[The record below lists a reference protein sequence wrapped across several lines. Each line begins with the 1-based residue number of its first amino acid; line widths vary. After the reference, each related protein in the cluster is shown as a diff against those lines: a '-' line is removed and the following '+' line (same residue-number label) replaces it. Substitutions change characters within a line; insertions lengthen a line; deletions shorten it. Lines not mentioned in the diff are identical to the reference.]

1 MEEKYFTAG
10 QIAKLAGVS
19 LRTIRFYDAKGLLK
33 PVSYSEAGY
42 RYYDRNS
49 IITLQRIL
57 MWKYLGFSLE
67 QIEKM
72 MREES
77 KTEDNTDMWLFGQKE
92 LLLQK
97 KKQLEEMIETIE
109 IMEKAGEKERWD
121 YLIRFLN
128 LLTDDER
135 IKIQY
140 ENSQN
145 LEKRINIHALY
156 STSKQDWTDWVFER
170 LKLKPGDT
178 VLELGCGNGQL
189 WGKNVYRLPE
199 KLHLILTDRSEG
211 MLDQA
216 RQNLSGY
223 EDVLKEQ
230 SICIEYRVADAN
242 ELQLPE
248 AYFDCII
255 ANHMLYHVEKR
266 EECLRA
272 ISKALKPKGTFFCST
287 VGDEHMR
294 EMHRLVRE
302 FDERIELSRDRM
314 TGGFRLEN
322 GGQQLEKFFAEVVRE
337 DQENDLIVDSAEAIY
352 DYVASYPGNAAYIL
366 EKRRDEFLGRVQ
378 EIIDREGSFF
388 IHKSTG
394 MFRCKK

>member
-140 ENSQN
+140 
-145 LEKRINIHALY
+145 
-156 STSKQDWTDWVFER
+156 
-170 LKLKPGDT
+170 
-178 VLELGCGNGQL
+178 
-189 WGKNVYRLPE
+189 
-199 KLHLILTDRSEG
+199 
-211 MLDQA
+211 
-216 RQNLSGY
+216 
-223 EDVLKEQ
+223 
-230 SICIEYRVADAN
+230 
-242 ELQLPE
+242 
-248 AYFDCII
+248 
-255 ANHMLYHVEKR
+255 
-266 EECLRA
+266 
-272 ISKALKPKGTFFCST
+272 
-287 VGDEHMR
+287 
-294 EMHRLVRE
+294 
-302 FDERIELSRDRM
+302 
-314 TGGFRLEN
+314 
-322 GGQQLEKFFAEVVRE
+322 
-337 DQENDLIVDSAEAIY
+337 
-352 DYVASYPGNAAYIL
+352 
-366 EKRRDEFLGRVQ
+366 
-378 EIIDREGSFF
+378 
-388 IHKSTG
+388 
-394 MFRCKK
+394 